1 MSGSTRTRSSFG
13 LKVRRSCRLKRMRTS
28 HGGLQSVP
36 ITITTGTATT
46 TITTDTITT
55 DMITTDLIMTD
66 AITTAI
72 RIGECGGAGHSQ
84 HRQLF
89 PTQDTAPVALQ
100 PVF

>member
-13 LKVRRSCRLKRMRTS
+13 LKVRRSCWLKRMRIS
-28 HGGLQSVP
+28 HGGLLSVP
-36 ITITTGTATT
+36 ITITTGTAMT
-46 TITTDTITT
+46 TITT